1 MRTCSYFPY
10 SCCSAPN
17 PSPANNQ
24 KPTSPYWLTVRLL
37 RCVVCFHMYSI
48 MISYFTSTF
57 NFHGWWIFVC
67 VWEWFF
73 FEGIPELFTLI
84 DLQIYTHNCEWM
96 RVARGCYSNEMC
108 QTLTAQR
115 FTINKTFSPKTGKKY
130 TFIKNKCTQTFRWIF
145 FSLSTNWLWT
155 WKVYIK
161 LMQMYMMIASESWS
175 DLWQKID
182 KIRQCL
188 WICQ

>member
-1 MRTCSYFPY
+1 MCVRVPIFLTAVARPQTPRPQIKNPHHLIDWPCG
-10 SCCSAPN
+10 CSAVLFVFICIW
-17 PSPANNQ
+17 SWF
-24 KPTSPYWLTVRLL
+24 PTLPVHLIFTVDEYSY
-37 RCVVCFHMYSI
+37 VCES
-48 MISYFTSTF
+48 
-57 NFHGWWIFVC
+57 G
-67 VWEWFF
+67 FF

-108 QTLTAQR
+108 QTLTAHW